1 MTMYTAAVIGSGM
14 IANEGHI
21 PACLAMNERVNLRA
35 VCGRNPDTVAQ
46 TAKRYGIP
54 GSYTDV
60 EEMLEKVK
68 PDIVSVCTPN
78 QTHAQYVSMALKA
91 GCHVLCEKP
100 VGLNSAEVKA
110 LYALAEKQNRL
121 LIACQTLRFQPEW
134 MQARKLVQ
142 SGELGEIIAAGFD
155 RIRSRGIPT
164 WGGFHRKAV
173 SGGGAMADIG
183 VHLLDGLLWMLGNP
197 KVVSVTG
204 FASDQLT
211 KANPDLCC
219 PTESSGAGTAQVS
232 NAGYQGEQFDVE
244 EYAVGIA
251 RLETGVPI
259 SFQAAWAANLP
270 EQTHIRILGTKASLL
285 VPEMQ
290 MHDGTRS
297 WLLSERRPVP
307 RYGGT
312 FSGHKYLLEHVLDVL
327 DGNARLLI
335 TPEESINVSTALE
348 LFYRSS
354 EQHREVSL
362 SEL

>member
-1 MTMYTAAVIGSGM
+1 MYTAAVIGSGM

-35 VCGRNPDTVAQ
+35 VCGRNPDTIAQ

-78 QTHAQYVSMALKA
+78 QTHAQCVSMALKA

-197 KVVSVTG
+197 KVISVTG

-251 RLETGVPI
+251 R
-259 SFQAAWAANLP
+259 P
-270 EQTHIRILGTKASLL
+270 EQAFPYPSRRHGRQICRNRRTSGYWEQRQVFWCRRCRCMTERGHGSCLNA
-285 VPEMQ
+285 VPFPVTAGHFRGINTCWNMSWMCWTEMP
-290 MHDGTRS
+290 GCS
-297 WLLSERRPVP
+297 SPRR
-307 RYGGT
+307 R
-312 FSGHKYLLEHVLDVL
+312 
-327 DGNARLLI
+327 
-335 TPEESINVSTALE
+335 VST
-348 LFYRSS
+348 
-354 EQHREVSL
+354 
-362 SEL
+362 